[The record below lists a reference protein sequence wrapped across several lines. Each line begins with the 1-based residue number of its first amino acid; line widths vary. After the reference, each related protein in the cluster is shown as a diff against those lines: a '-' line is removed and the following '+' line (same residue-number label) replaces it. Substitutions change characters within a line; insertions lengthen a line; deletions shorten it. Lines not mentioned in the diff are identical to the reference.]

1 MDSDVAA
8 DQSQRPGQEERDA
21 PAPLAHCVGFLAA
34 QNEEHARDHERP
46 SKETAGRGGRD
57 EAGIDASP
65 RGRCVFS
72 QEGAGA
78 AYSPEAEKPWIMRR
92 ISKPIALH
100 IPIWA

>member
-1 MDSDVAA
+1 MHRDTQQHD
-8 DQSQRPGQEERDA
+8 GQQEGDA
-21 PAPLAHCVGFLAA
+21 PAPLVHCVGFLAA

-46 SKETAGRGGRD
+46 RKETAGRGGRD

-78 AYSPEAEKPWIMRR
+78 GVLAGGREALDHAQNK
-92 ISKPIALH
+92 
-100 IPIWA
+100 